1 MSSLY
6 VSVPNTVR
14 RAEAESWSI
23 SDLAVQVYVPSSP
36 SFTLGMD
43 RDSSSF
49 FNLGDRY
56 RKKTVIRVVTAL
68 ELVFIHIHTK
78 TKETHSWKKS
88 VQISVHMNCLY
99 ADRHQSSQHTNH
111 LGPCIYF
118 CGFTFKNSPSTI
130 HWTLLDFKS
139 DNPDVTE
146 DFQLRFKGFDKSA
159 ASAVSDIQAF

>member
-56 RKKTVIRVVTAL
+56 RKDC
-68 ELVFIHIHTK
+68 HTCSNSTGASLYSYSHK
-78 TKETHSWKKS
+78 NQRKS
-88 VQISVHMNCLY
+88 IQISVHMNCLY

-111 LGPCIYF
+111 LGPYIYF
-118 CGFTFKNSPSTI
+118 CGFTFKNSPNTI

-139 DNPDVTE
+139 GNPDVTE

-159 ASAVSDIQAF
+159 ASDIQAF